1 EQSEKILC
9 REQKWRSSRP
19 PVTKV
24 KLGLNVEQ
32 HELSVIPEVDT
43 PKSCNISFADKTASV
58 AGEYSPSST
67 TGEFAYVKRFS
78 HALNEEGR
86 LPSSVTNYEE
96 QISNGSSRQTRQS
109 SRLLQEVL
117 RMTAENSCDS

>member
-9 REQKWRSSRP
+9 REQKWRPSRP

-24 KLGLNVEQ
+24 KLGLNLEQ
-32 HELSVIPEVDT
+32 HELSIIPEVDT
-43 PKSCNISFADKTASV
+43 PKSGNISFADKTGSV
-58 AGEYSPSST
+58 GGESSPIST
-67 TGEFAYVKRFS
+67 TGAFACLKYYS

-86 LPSSVTNYEE
+86 LPSSLTNCEQ
-96 QISNGSSRQTRQS
+96 QISNGSSRQTKQS
-109 SRLLQEVL
+109 SRLLQEML